1 MAYATGGPQEW
12 RITDPGSSFYS
23 TITGAIFEFGFADRD
38 PVDVGR
44 VP

>member
-1 MAYATGGPQEW
+1 MRPGGPQEW
-12 RITDPGSSFYS
+12 RITDLGSQSIYP

-38 PVDVGR
+38 PADVGR